1 MKDDDDEEEE
11 EEKENEP
18 IPENLTRRGR
28 RTAVLDSKLR
38 VLYKEEKKL
47 YVFFV
52 KLYSNFYLFSARHSS
67 RRKKKAAP
75 KRIGVTAT

>member
-1 MKDDDDEEEE
+1 MFFISNTQDSPATVLTNSKKKIKNIGIFLKDDDDEEEE

-38 VLYKEEKKL
+38 VRFL
-47 YVFFV
+47 
-52 KLYSNFYLFSARHSS
+52 RM
-67 RRKKKAAP
+67 
-75 KRIGVTAT
+75 